1 MKTQALKCYIY
12 TNLAAQVSHSLNG
25 QLQTS
30 TIWGGKNIPR
40 SSSETQTQMMQCK
53 LSKMHNLI
61 LEMTWLSFFF
71 LSYFFGT
78 REVATSEVH
87 FFSFLFLLSTDLGGK
102 SSLSGV
108 LLSSK
113 SKWSG
118 WTALNYNWS
127 RTTNDSGSRAF
138 KKGKGVGGWGE
149 REREN
154 LPRWRNNTLKEL
166 ITIRQILTSFTV
178 HPAIIKSVFWI

>member
-1 MKTQALKCYIY
+1 MCDGVCFSDIFRFEKQRLQKYNQRNHLAAQPPLPCRNSEDPLGITDPLMKTQALKCYIY

-71 LSYFFGT
+71 LSYFCGT

-113 SKWSG
+113 SK
-118 WTALNYNWS
+118 
-127 RTTNDSGSRAF
+127 
-138 KKGKGVGGWGE
+138 
-149 REREN
+149 
-154 LPRWRNNTLKEL
+154 
-166 ITIRQILTSFTV
+166 
-178 HPAIIKSVFWI
+178 